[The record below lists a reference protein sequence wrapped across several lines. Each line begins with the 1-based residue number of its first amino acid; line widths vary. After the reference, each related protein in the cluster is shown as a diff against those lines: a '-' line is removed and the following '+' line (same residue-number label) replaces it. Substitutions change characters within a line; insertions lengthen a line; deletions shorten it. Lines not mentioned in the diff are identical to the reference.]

1 MFDGII
7 NVYKEKGYTSH
18 DVVAKMRGILRMRKI
33 GHTGTLDPDAEGVL
47 PVCVG
52 KATKLVDLITDKDK
66 TYKAVCKLG
75 ITTDT
80 QDMTGKV
87 LKTAEVD
94 ISQTE
99 LVKVISSYIG
109 EYLQL
114 PPMFSAIKV
123 DGKKLYELARL
134 GMEIERER
142 RLVIIRNISLIDYNF
157 KEQEFT
163 VIVECGK
170 GTYIRT
176 LLHDIGE
183 TLGCGAA
190 MKSLVRINVGSFQV
204 EEALKLS
211 EIETLV
217 KEDKLQPHIVTIDE
231 VFSHYP
237 RIVVASEFN
246 RLIYNGNIFT
256 TEHVQVPF
264 KEAVPGM
271 VRVYDSEEHFIGLYT
286 YHCEEKV
293 YKPVKMFL

>member
-1 MFDGII
+1 LFDGII

-18 DVVAKMRGILRMRKI
+18 DVVAKMRGILRMKKI

-87 LKTAEVD
+87 LKIAEVD
-94 ISQTE
+94 INLTE
-99 LVKVISSYIG
+99 LEKVIGSYIG

-123 DGKKLYELARL
+123 GGKKLYELARL
-134 GMEIERER
+134 GKEIDRER
-142 RLVIIRNISLIDYNF
+142 RLVSIRNISLTDYNPI
-157 KEQEFT
+157 EQEFT
-163 VIVECGK
+163 VVVECGK

-190 MKSLVRINVGSFQV
+190 MKSLLRTAVGTFGA

-211 EIETLV
+211 EIEALV
-217 KEDKLQPHIVTIDE
+217 REDKLQPHIVTIEE

-237 RIVVASEFN
+237 GLVVANEFN
-246 RLIYNGNIFT
+246 RLIYNGNKFT
-256 TEHVQVPF
+256 PEHLQKPHQ
-264 KEAVPGM
+264 EIETDM

-286 YHCEEKV
+286 YLREEKV